1 MIYWGYME
9 MLTKEQLQGVLLS
22 LAKTEITVNRN
33 EENIV
38 GYTVR
43 LRIHFR
49 SNLEFLTA
57 VQRTLLQYGVESL
70 LKEVESTVRP
80 RPILYVGKIAYVK
93 MLSELVPNLPDHRN
107 QWTGFKQAVNVVY
120 NGGHY
125 SQEGIDE
132 ILRIKGVL

>member
-1 MIYWGYME
+1 

-43 LRIHFR
+43 LRVHFR

-57 VQRTLLQYGVESL
+57 IQRTLLQYGIEGL
-70 LKEVESTVRP
+70 LKETESKVRP
-80 RPILYVGKIAYVK
+80 RPILYIGKIHYVK
-93 MLSELVPNLPDHRN
+93 LLSELIPDIPDHRN
-107 QWTGFKQAVNVVY
+107 QWNGFKRAVDIVY
-120 NGGHY
+120 NGGHH

-132 ILRIKGVL
+132 ILTIKGVL